1 MPAFK
6 QERYRGRRLEGR
18 ETRAHDLLMAIIM
31 LPPTRQLP
39 DPRSLSRHLRAQ
51 TAFTLIEIVIALA
64 VLGTMAAGVY
74 VGFNSINNYAVSSR
88 LYSEAQTAAQNQID
102 LILSRE
108 PFDIK
113 AAYISGTF
121 NPALNKIPIELMTT
135 AELDALAASG
145 VTFPTSPPASAPAV
159 TSSYYPYYPYYR
171 SGAGQPISK
180 QAFIYQD
187 PTSGKVVVSGVL
199 TTTISDA
206 NLSMNF
212 INSTN
217 LNTRQATATVTYD
230 FHKITQTNADS
241 SVTTQRGAY
250 TLQMDTLRTADQ

>member
-1 MPAFK
+1 
-6 QERYRGRRLEGR
+6 
-18 ETRAHDLLMAIIM
+18 M

-39 DPRSLSRHLRAQ
+39 APRSLSRHLRAQ

-74 VGFNSINNYAVSSR
+74 IGFNSINNYAVSSR

-113 AAYISGTF
+113 AAYPAGLSGPF

-135 AELDALAASG
+135 AEIDALAASG

-171 SGAGQPISK
+171 SGAGQPVCK

-199 TTTISDA
+199 TTTVTDT
-206 NLSMNF
+206 NLSMSY
-212 INSTN
+212 IYSTATN
-217 LNTRQATATVTYD
+217 LNTRQATVTVTYD